1 LQSAAALLAGV
12 SERIRRT
19 GLVGVLV
26 LLLGVA
32 GGVVLIVAE
41 LSTLYEIEV
50 ITASCEDFATPD
62 VRDECV
68 TKGSE
73 QHSSAL
79 ILLGLVAVLMALA
92 AGLVRSRPA
101 AFALLTIGVVV
112 LGIAVLGDLPDV
124 DETGQ
129 IGVTFEEAEAVSG
142 LGLVLE
148 FVGAALCVAAGV
160 LGVALPRRRRYS

>member
-1 LQSAAALLAGV
+1 LQSAAALAAGV
-12 SERIRRT
+12 GERVSRT

-26 LLLGVA
+26 LLLGLA
-32 GGVVLIVAE
+32 GGGALIAAD

-50 ITASCEDFATPD
+50 VTASCEDFAAPD

-73 QHSSAL
+73 QHSGAL
-79 ILLGLVAVLMALA
+79 ILLGVVALLMALA

-101 AFALLTIGVVV
+101 AAALLAIGAVVV
-112 LGIAVLGDLPDV
+112 AIAVIGDLPDV

-129 IGVTFEEAEAVSG
+129 LGVTFEEAEAVSG
-142 LGLVLE
+142 PGLILE
-148 FVGAALCVAAGV
+148 LAGAGLCVVAGA
-160 LGVALPRRRRYS
+160 LGVALPRRRRYT